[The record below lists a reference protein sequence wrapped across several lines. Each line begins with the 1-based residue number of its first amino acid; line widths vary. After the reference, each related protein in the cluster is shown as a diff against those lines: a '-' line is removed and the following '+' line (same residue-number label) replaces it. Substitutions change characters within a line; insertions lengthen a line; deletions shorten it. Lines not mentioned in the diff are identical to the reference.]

1 MSDFSD
7 EEKLACIEHA
17 LSIRRGVYALRV
29 RQGLMS
35 DSQRWREIHLME
47 AIARDYRARVQ
58 PDLALS

>member
-7 EEKLACIEHA
+7 EEKLACIERE

-29 RQGLMS
+29 RQGSMS

-47 AIARDYRARVQ
+47 AIAQDY
-58 PDLALS
+58 LALS